1 MSMRY
6 NAESL
11 STPASSSSA
20 KQEEDTFPNAS
31 CLVCKPPRRSL
42 VDGRELTWTLVSD
55 LHLGAPDVDLKLLR
69 RDLDAEPE
77 SRILL
82 GGDLLDLIVPT
93 DAKRFCVSTIHPRL
107 HGCTDFAGALSEWLY
122 ELFEPYAHR
131 IDFAGLGNHESEY
144 LHRHHHD
151 PLAATLRMLNKH
163 LENWQPRR
171 PPIFYGGLC
180 SWICYEIEVTRGK
193 YQPLNLFYHHGWG
206 RGGGTAA
213 FGQFN
218 SLLQRVEGADL
229 FWLGH
234 FHTPLTTRM
243 RRLQA
248 PSGKNE
254 EGLREVHFVRSGAY
268 RETYSKPLSQ
278 KQLKT
283 LGFGRNYAAAQMMSA
298 QSMGAARITLCKDSS
313 PRGFSIVTTA

>member
-1 MSMRY
+1 MSISY
-6 NAESL
+6 NAGSL
-11 STPASSSSA
+11 SSPTDGDDI
-20 KQEEDTFPNAS
+20 QPNAS
-31 CLVCKPPRRSL
+31 CLVCRPPKRSL
-42 VDGRELTWTLVSD
+42 ADGRQLSWTLISD
-55 LHLGAPDVDLKLLR
+55 LHLGAPDVDLALLK
-69 RDLDAEPE
+69 RDLDSDPE

-107 HGCTDFAGALSEWLY
+107 HGCTDLAGSLSEWLH
-122 ELFEPYAHR
+122 ELLDPYAHR
-131 IDFAGLGNHESEY
+131 IDFAGLGNHEAEY

-151 PLAATLRMLNKH
+151 PLAATLRTLNKG
-163 LENWQPRR
+163 LESWRPKR

-180 SWICYEIEVTRGK
+180 SWICYDIELGGGK
-193 YQPLNLFYHHGWG
+193 GVKPFNLFYHHGWG

-213 FGQFN
+213 IGQFN

-248 PSGKNE
+248 PTSKDS
-254 EGLREVHFVRSGAY
+254 EGLREIHFVRSGAY
-268 RETYSKPLSQ
+268 RETYSKPLNQ

-298 QSMGAARITLCKDSS
+298 QSMGAARITLRKDVTTS
-313 PRGFSIVTTA
+313 RGFSVTTTA